1 MEAPVSF
8 RLNPKGP
15 IAARYAV
22 VLASMPYPLP
32 FRRSH
37 GEQRPSLYP

>member
-1 MEAPVSF
+1 
-8 RLNPKGP
+8 
-15 IAARYAV
+15 

-37 GEQRPSLYP
+37 GDQRPSLYP